1 MKKTLRIVGATL
13 MCALVP
19 AIVSCGG
26 DDDGPNVPD
35 GPSNSPGGINDGTEQ
50 VEGIFLTSV
59 NGVSINYDAQGRVS
73 SLRDSYNSLIFDYNT
88 GKVIISDDG
97 DIVEMNVGFNGS
109 GYISKFSQKWNY
121 KDEDGQYSGSG
132 SGSISYD
139 NAGHLTKI
147 YMKSNETY
155 RDEDGSGKYSDEETY
170 TFNWKNGNL
179 VSVKVSG
186 YENEDGEIYKWTD
199 TYDIDYSATVN
210 QFKQV
215 SYNLYEEVI
224 DNDQWAVLGC
234 AGLFGVGTT
243 YLPVSMEYETVDTE
257 DHNYGDTYGFTYG
270 LNSNGTIDY
279 ERMGSNSTT
288 YYGYDKL
295 NVRASIE
302 SKNIIKKHFNLFRT
316 HKTRKA
322 VSK

>member
-1 MKKTLRIVGATL
+1 

-19 AIVSCGG
+19 AMVSCGG

-59 NGVSINYDAQGRVS
+59 DGVSINYDDQGRVV
-73 SLRDSYNSLIFDYNT
+73 SLRGGYNSLYIDYET
-88 GKVIISDDG
+88 GKVVVSEDEDMG
-97 DIVEMNVGFNGS
+97 EMNVGFNGN
-109 GYISKFSQKWNY
+109 GYIAKFSQSWNH
-121 KDEDGQYSGSG
+121 KDEDGYYKGSG
-132 SGSISYD
+132 EASVSYD
-139 NAGHLTKI
+139 NVGHLTKI

-155 RDEDGSGKYSDEETY
+155 RDEEGTGKYSDEETY
-170 TFNWKNGNL
+170 SLNWKNGNL
-179 VSVKVSG
+179 TSVKVSG
-186 YENEDGEIYKWTD
+186 YENEDGETYKWTE
-199 TYDIDYSATVN
+199 TYDIDYSTTVN

-215 SYNLYEEVI
+215 CYNLYDQVL
-224 DNDQWAVLGC
+224 DNEQWAILGC

-243 YLPVSMEYETVDTE
+243 YLPVSMDYESSDTE
-257 DHNYGDTYGFTYG
+257 DYNNNYTYGFTYG

-295 NVRASIE
+295 DVRASIE
-302 SKNIIKKHFNLFRT
+302 GQNITKKHFNLFRT